1 MIRIETGCG
10 TLGENAKMEHPDA
23 AAGDFV
29 WLAVTDDGSGMDHET
44 LEKIFDPF
52 FTTKAP
58 GHGTGLGLAMVRD
71 MVRQNNGWIDVH
83 SAVGTGTRFRVSFPR
98 HRSPDEKG
106 EEEDHGDART
116 CDSSCGGR

>member
-71 MVRQNNGWIDVH
+71 MVRQSNGLIAAH
-83 SAVGTGTRFRVSFPR
+83 SEPGQGTSIRIWLPR
-98 HRSPDEKG
+98 HAAPDEERKEG
-106 EEEDHGDART
+106 DHGDMQTR
-116 CDSSCGGR
+116 DSSCGGE